1 MENSF
6 SNNNKPTLIN
16 TSCPRTEGDG
26 MESLDTPITSDVKSA
41 FAVNAMERL
50 SILPLKSPPP
60 AERIIS
66 LVPISNLSGMKPK
79 TSSSAMENKKAKF
92 VPYEP
97 YKAAVKPIV
106 PSKKKISKKELAHHL
121 KGIENCAKKSS
132 KEQDSTVSNVVCQQ
146 DYDKIVKEKEEL
158 EKQLAIQCKV
168 NAELKALLVASVGE
182 DMEARVHFLTEDKV
196 KLGDNI
202 RQYVEKIALD
212 FEQKE
217 KLSIE
222 ADIWR
227 SKFLASSV
235 IIDEL
240 TRWKSALCTR
250 NNNLQLCIQGLLD
263 EMNSIQNHQ
272 NQTYNHLKA
281 LNSAFHPLGAS
292 SQKTPELVA
301 YDVIEG
307 SVSVLRLV
315 ESLAKRLLGTYT
327 QVRGDEDSAARSTAV
342 HPSIA
347 AKLSPAQLAAQEVM
361 TDHPVGSCTMSELTN
376 DVTAHHVAALA
387 RRSMNKSFFTCC
399 PHCTGQVHVI

>member
-1 MENSF
+1 
-6 SNNNKPTLIN
+6 
-16 TSCPRTEGDG
+16 

-41 FAVNAMERL
+41 FAANAMERL

-79 TSSSAMENKKAKF
+79 TSSSSAMDNKKAKF

-106 PSKKKISKKELAHHL
+106 PPKKKMSKKELAHNF
-121 KGIENCAKKSS
+121 KGTEDYTIKSS
-132 KEQDSTVSNVVCQQ
+132 KDHDLNTSSVTVLTDVVSQQ
-146 DYDKIVKEKEEL
+146 DYNKIVKEKEEL
-158 EKQLAIQCKV
+158 ENQLVVQCKVYFKMKCLTQNFAQSLFFNHLKV

-227 SKFLASSV
+227 SKFLASRYAALQLIQYISLEIDRNLHV
-235 IIDEL
+235 KSFFLESSLIIDEL

-263 EMNSIQNHQ
+263 EMNCIQNHQ
-272 NQTYNHLKA
+272 NQTYTYYCSTKLKICT
-281 LNSAFHPLGAS
+281 LKETLFNVSPFFFS
-292 SQKTPELVA
+292 SS
-301 YDVIEG
+301 DI
-307 SVSVLRLV
+307 
-315 ESLAKRLLGTYT
+315 
-327 QVRGDEDSAARSTAV
+327 
-342 HPSIA
+342 
-347 AKLSPAQLAAQEVM
+347 
-361 TDHPVGSCTMSELTN
+361 
-376 DVTAHHVAALA
+376 
-387 RRSMNKSFFTCC
+387 
-399 PHCTGQVHVI
+399 

>member
-1 MENSF
+1 
-6 SNNNKPTLIN
+6 
-16 TSCPRTEGDG
+16 

-168 NAELKALLVASVGE
+168 CIKVTSIPNII
-182 DMEARVHFLTEDKV
+182 LT
-196 KLGDNI
+196 
-202 RQYVEKIALD
+202 
-212 FEQKE
+212 
-217 KLSIE
+217 
-222 ADIWR
+222 
-227 SKFLASSV
+227 
-235 IIDEL
+235 
-240 TRWKSALCTR
+240 
-250 NNNLQLCIQGLLD
+250 
-263 EMNSIQNHQ
+263 
-272 NQTYNHLKA
+272 
-281 LNSAFHPLGAS
+281 
-292 SQKTPELVA
+292 
-301 YDVIEG
+301 
-307 SVSVLRLV
+307 
-315 ESLAKRLLGTYT
+315 
-327 QVRGDEDSAARSTAV
+327 
-342 HPSIA
+342 
-347 AKLSPAQLAAQEVM
+347 
-361 TDHPVGSCTMSELTN
+361 
-376 DVTAHHVAALA
+376 
-387 RRSMNKSFFTCC
+387 
-399 PHCTGQVHVI
+399 